1 MFKDS
6 IRIFQVL
13 FEFIEG
19 LIAKKYIFKVNLGFN
34 LKKLK
39 FGSRIVIFRT

>member
-6 IRIFQVL
+6 IRIFQGL

-19 LIAKKYIFKVNLGFN
+19 LIAKNIDL
-34 LKKLK
+34 
-39 FGSRIVIFRT
+39 

>member
-6 IRIFQVL
+6 IRIFQGL

-19 LIAKKYIFKVNLGFN
+19 LIKRKLIFKANLGFN
-34 LKKLK
+34 WKKLK
-39 FGSRIVIFRT
+39 YAGWIVIFKS